1 MHGGDLPMK
10 NTARSIILLI
20 IALLLSLSA
29 VAAEGSGVWWE
40 GMPMTAFRYEGL
52 KNVSAD
58 RVDRLLS
65 PYLGQPFSDELFGEM
80 NALLYSQEWVSYV
93 YADALQEGDD
103 QHLVIAFTFSEN
115 PMVASVGIE
124 GESRIGRNPL
134 LRAQAISAGDFF
146 TPGMLSINASAIKDY
161 YFQRGY
167 RDAEVEYSYT
177 ENQEANTV
185 DVLFSVTEGKQY
197 KVRDILFQGISGLSA
212 KDLDDVLTQKK
223 RTLFSAGNLVMANIT
238 ADESAIIMLY
248 NSEGYPDARI
258 ISTEI
263 VPTGEEDENVIYVN
277 VVYTI
282 DEGDRWT
289 IGEIRFSGNEVFSD
303 DAIRS
308 LISIDPGDAYDAM
321 DIAIQQEALNSL
333 YYDNGYIRAM
343 ITLPMSLR
351 VEERSTMWGEAVT
364 IRWFSIIC
372 RLLSV

>member
-1 MHGGDLPMK
+1 MK

-29 VAAEGSGVWWE
+29 LAAEGSGVWWE

-146 TPGMLSINASAIKDY
+146 TPGTVSPEAITLFHDSPPKNWKSKP
-161 YFQRGY
+161 RVRRLPRK
-167 RDAEVEYSYT
+167 RDA
-177 ENQEANTV
+177 
-185 DVLFSVTEGKQY
+185 LW
-197 KVRDILFQGISGLSA
+197 
-212 KDLDDVLTQKK
+212 K
-223 RTLFSAGNLVMANIT
+223 R
-238 ADESAIIMLY
+238 ERPIIMSRELKSDSCGASP
-248 NSEGYPDARI
+248 SE
-258 ISTEI
+258 
-263 VPTGEEDENVIYVN
+263 
-277 VVYTI
+277 
-282 DEGDRWT
+282 
-289 IGEIRFSGNEVFSD
+289 
-303 DAIRS
+303 
-308 LISIDPGDAYDAM
+308 
-321 DIAIQQEALNSL
+321 
-333 YYDNGYIRAM
+333 
-343 ITLPMSLR
+343 
-351 VEERSTMWGEAVT
+351 
-364 IRWFSIIC
+364 
-372 RLLSV
+372 